1 MLKSPPEQLPD
12 PISSGQQPSCDAQT
26 KSRQRVAD
34 HGEVFTH
41 PREVNAMLD
50 LVAQE
55 TERIESRFLEP
66 ACGTGNF
73 LIEIL
78 RRKLAVVSARYEKSR
93 IEYERY
99 AICAIS
105 SLYGVDLLPDN
116 IVECRERLYDL
127 FDAEYS
133 RLYGNEAQET
143 CREVAQYILGKN
155 ILCGDA
161 LTLKAADGRPI
172 VFAEWSFVNGSKVKR
187 RDFEFS
193 GILEASHANQ
203 ANSLTYQ
210 HSLSFEEPAIRH
222 DENVNRFIP
231 NPIREYPLANY
242 WELTQHE

>member
-1 MLKSPPEQLPD
+1 
-12 PISSGQQPSCDAQT
+12 
-26 KSRQRVAD
+26 
-34 HGEVFTH
+34 
-41 PREVNAMLD
+41 MLD

-55 TERIESRFLEP
+55 TDRIESRVLDP
-66 ACGTGNF
+66 ACGTGKF

-78 RRKLAVVSARYEKSR
+78 RRKLAVVSNRYKKSR

-99 AICAIS
+99 AICAVS
-105 SLYGVDLLPDN
+105 SLYGIDLLSDN
-116 IVECRERLYDL
+116 IVECRERLYQL

-133 RLYGNEAQET
+133 RLYGNKAQER
-143 CREVAQYILGKN
+143 CREAARYILGKN

-161 LTLKAADGRPI
+161 LTLKTADGKPI
-172 VFAEWSFVNGSKVKR
+172 VFAKWSFVNGSKVKR

-210 HSLSFEEPAIRH
+210 HSLSFEEPAIRL
-222 DENVNRFIP
+222 DKENGFKP

-242 WELTQHE
+242 WELIQHE